1 MYRTLSAFLLS
12 IAMALG
18 MATAAHAAPVNINK
32 ASADEIAAALSG
44 VGSKKAKDIVAFRE
58 KHGPFKTIEQLEDV
72 KGIGQKMI
80 EKNKAN
86 IRLQ

>member
-12 IAMALG
+12 IAMVLG
-18 MATAAHAAPVNINK
+18 MASVAHAAPVNINK
-32 ASADEIAAALSG
+32 ANATEIAAALNG
-44 VGSKKAKDIVAFRE
+44 IGSKKAEEIVAFRE
-58 KHGPFKTIEQLEDV
+58 KHGPFKTIEQLQDV